1 MKSLL
6 NLLVLSPRL
15 RKPRL
20 YLALLMYAAILVMG
34 SIPGARAEIGQFA
47 SGLAL
52 HSIAYS
58 SLAFLIFVGSTGS
71 PARRA
76 LKALLA
82 VALMGAADEMVQSM
96 FPYRGASVGD
106 WLVDCAAAA
115 VTAAALWAWMPEPS
129 PP

>member
-6 NLLVLSPRL
+6 NLLVLAPRL

-20 YLALLMYAAILVMG
+20 YLALLMYAAILIMG

-47 SGLAL
+47 SGLWL

-58 SLAFLIFVGSTGS
+58 GLAFLIFIGSTGS
-71 PARRA
+71 PARCA

-96 FPYRGASVGD
+96 FPYRGATVGD

-129 PP
+129 SK